1 MKHELS
7 IDDLEKELSFLVKDK
22 LQNEESSYS
31 RAQFLRREINDIE
44 EKLRECDA
52 KIEQLMRSER
62 NLEGEL
68 KIYSEKQIIDHFSG
82 GDQQTNT
89 INYLT
94 KES

>member
-1 MKHELS
+1 
-7 IDDLEKELSFLVKDK
+7 
-22 LQNEESSYS
+22 
-31 RAQFLRREINDIE
+31 
-44 EKLRECDA
+44 
-52 KIEQLMRSER
+52 MRSER